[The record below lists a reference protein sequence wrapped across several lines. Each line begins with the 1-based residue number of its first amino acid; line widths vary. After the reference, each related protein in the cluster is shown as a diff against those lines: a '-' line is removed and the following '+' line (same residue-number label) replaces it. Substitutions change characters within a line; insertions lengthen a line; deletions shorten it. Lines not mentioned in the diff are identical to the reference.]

1 MIHLV
6 DQLFVFLESPG
17 GDESLMALITGNGV
31 FVLLQVGL
39 VGGVTVEYFATFH
52 TGRFLPGTEVLVDL
66 HMSDQCTL
74 HCEGSGT
81 LATLE
86 WLVLSVNPQVSDQVT
101 GLLELSG
108 ERRHFKIMEDDVTE
122 DGYLG
127 QKLQM

>member
-52 TGRFLPGTEVLVDL
+52 TGRFLPGTECLVYL
-66 HMSDQCTL
+66 HVSYQSTL
-74 HCEGSGT
+74 YCEGPRT
-81 LATLE
+81 LAALE
-86 WLVLSVNPQVSDQVT
+86 RFVLGVDPQMSDQVT
-101 GLLELSG
+101 RLLELSVH
-108 ERRHFKIMEDDVTE
+108 RI
-122 DGYLG
+122 
-127 QKLQM
+127 QN